1 MKYSPNVKCIN
12 LMNGNHLSNTS
23 KGYLKST
30 NGPLLKAMNGKE
42 LYSILSLLK
51 KEKKKT
57 VVSLVTFVACWVLGK
72 RLFFYY
78 RLFHP
83 LTWIIESKHK
93 WNTENKTTN
102 LIKWIVEDNWGEIKK
117 TSNKDIAK
125 KFEGKVKIMSLRLAK
140 VQTRSLETSLSFRW
154 QCLSTNSNYW
164 S

>member
-30 NGPLLKAMNGKE
+30 NGPLLKAMNGKA
-42 LYSILSLLK
+42 LYSVLSLLK

-57 VVSLVTFVACWVLGK
+57 AVSLVTFVACWVLGK

-83 LTWIIESKHK
+83 LTWIIERKHK

-102 LIKWIVEDNWGEIKK
+102 LIKWIVEDN
-117 TSNKDIAK
+117 
-125 KFEGKVKIMSLRLAK
+125 
-140 VQTRSLETSLSFRW
+140 
-154 QCLSTNSNYW
+154 
-164 S
+164 